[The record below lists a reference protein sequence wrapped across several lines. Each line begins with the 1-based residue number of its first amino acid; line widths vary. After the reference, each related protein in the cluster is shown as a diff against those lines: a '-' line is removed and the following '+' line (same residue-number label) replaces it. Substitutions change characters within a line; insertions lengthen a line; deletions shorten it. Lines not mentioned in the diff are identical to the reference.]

1 MENLSG
7 LKKRIKKNM
16 STTEPLIAGNYYH
29 IYNKGVNGIN
39 LFYSP
44 DNYQHFLRKYDEH
57 IEPIAD
63 TFAWCLLGN
72 HFHLLVRIKEVDEIV
87 IDRINRG
94 KPLTGFETLSG
105 VEKEEKITRLASKRF
120 SNLFNAYAQ
129 ALNRQQGRQ
138 GTLFE
143 RPFRRK
149 LVDSERYFRQLV
161 VYIHSNPV
169 HHGFT
174 DNYKDYPWSSYGA
187 LVSVKPT
194 KLHRNQ
200 VLGWFDGKGNFVDT
214 HRQIIDFDFIDHLI
228 IE

>member
-1 MENLSG
+1 
-7 LKKRIKKNM
+7 M
-16 STTEPLIAGNYYH
+16 SNTQYLTPGDYFH

-39 LFYSP
+39 LFYNSG
-44 DNYQHFLRKYDEH
+44 NYEYFLRLYELH
-57 IEPIAD
+57 INPVAD

-72 HFHLLVRIKEVDEIV
+72 HFHLLVRIKEVEEV
-87 IDRINRG
+87 TEGEN
-94 KPLTGFETLSG
+94 LTGFQNLSG
-105 VEKEEKITRLASKRF
+105 FEGREKEEKYSLWVSKRF
-120 SNLFNAYAQ
+120 SNLFNAYAK
-129 ALNRQQGRQ
+129 ALNKQRDRR

-174 DNYKDYPWSSYGA
+174 DNYKDYPWSSYGTI
-187 LVSVKPT
+187 VSAKPT
-194 KLHRNQ
+194 NLQRNQ
-200 VLGWFDGKGNFVDT
+200 LLDWFDGQGNFVAT
-214 HRQIIDFDFIDHLI
+214 HRQIVEFNFIDHLI

>member
-1 MENLSG
+1 
-7 LKKRIKKNM
+7 M
-16 STTEPLIAGNYYH
+16 SNTQYLTPGDYFH

-39 LFYSP
+39 LFYNSG
-44 DNYQHFLRKYDEH
+44 NYEYFLRLYEQH
-57 IEPIAD
+57 INPVAD

-72 HFHLLVRIKEVDEIV
+72 HFHLLVRIKEVEEVDFEGI
-87 IDRINRG
+87 INRG
-94 KPLTGFETLSG
+94 GKTLSG
-105 VEKEEKITRLASKRF
+105 FQTLTGIEQEEKLAQFASKSF

-129 ALNRQQGRQ
+129 GLNKQRGRR

-174 DNYKDYPWSSYGA
+174 DNYKDYPWSSYGTI
-187 LVSVKPT
+187 VSAKPT
-194 KLHRNQ
+194 NLQRNQ
-200 VLGWFDGKGNFVDT
+200 LLDWFDGQGNFVAT
-214 HRQIIDFDFIDHLI
+214 HKQIVDFNFIDHLI

>member
-1 MENLSG
+1 MPT
-7 LKKRIKKNM
+7 IQ
-16 STTEPLIAGNYYH
+16 PLIPGCYFH

-39 LFYSP
+39 LFCKS
-44 DNYQHFLRKYDEH
+44 DNYEYFLRLYDQH
-57 IEPIAD
+57 IDPVAD

-72 HFHLLVRIKEVDEIV
+72 HFHLLVRIKEAEDIV
-87 IDRINRG
+87 IERIPKRG
-94 KPLTGFETLSG
+94 GKTLSG
-105 VEKEEKITRLASKRF
+105 FQTLTGVEKDEKLTQFASKSF

-129 ALNRQQGRQ
+129 ALNKQQGRQ

-149 LVDSERYFRQLV
+149 LVGSEEYFRQLV

-169 HHGFT
+169 HHRFT
-174 DNYKDYPWSSYGA
+174 DNFNDYPWSSYGSI
-187 LVSVKPT
+187 VSAKPT
-194 KLHRNQ
+194 KIQRNQ
-200 VLGWFDGKGNFVDT
+200 VLGWFDGQSNFIDT

>member
-1 MENLSG
+1 MPTITQPLTSG
-7 LKKRIKKNM
+7 
-16 STTEPLIAGNYYH
+16 SYFH

-39 LFYSP
+39 LFYNSG
-44 DNYQHFLRKYDEH
+44 NYEYFLMLYERH
-57 IEPIAD
+57 IDPVAN

-72 HFHLLVRIKEVDEIV
+72 HFHLLVRIKEVGEVTEGED
-87 IDRINRG
+87 
-94 KPLTGFETLSG
+94 LTGFKNLSG
-105 VEKEEKITRLASKRF
+105 LEGNEKDEKYTLWVSKRF
-120 SNLFNAYAQ
+120 SNLFNAYAK
-129 ALNRQQGRQ
+129 ALNRQRGRR

-174 DNYKDYPWSSYGA
+174 DNYKDYPWSSYGTI
-187 LVSVKPT
+187 VSAEST
-194 KLHRNQ
+194 NLQRIQ
-200 VLGWFDGKGNFVDT
+200 VLDWFDGQSNFVEA
-214 HRQIIDFDFIDHLI
+214 HRQIVDFDYIEHLI

>member
-1 MENLSG
+1 MFT
-7 LKKRIKKNM
+7 IQ
-16 STTEPLIAGNYYH
+16 PLIAGNYYH
-29 IYNKGVNGIN
+29 IYNKGVNGVN

-44 DNYQHFLRKYDEH
+44 DNYQYFLRKYDEH
-57 IEPIAD
+57 IDPIVD

-72 HFHLLVRIKEVDEIV
+72 HFHLLVRIKDVEEVVIEEIS
-87 IDRINRG
+87 NRG
-94 KPLTGFETLSG
+94 RKALTGFQTLSG
-105 VEKEEKITRLASKRF
+105 VEKDEKLSQFASKSF

-129 ALNRQQGRQ
+129 ALNKQRGRQ

-174 DNYKDYPWSSYGA
+174 DNYKDYPWSSYGSI
-187 LVSVKPT
+187 VSAKPT
-194 KLHRNQ
+194 KLNRNQ
-200 VLGWFDGKGNFVDT
+200 VLDWFDGKGNFVDT
-214 HRQIIDFDFIDHLI
+214 HRQIIDFDLIDHLI

>member
-1 MENLSG
+1 M
-7 LKKRIKKNM
+7 
-16 STTEPLIAGNYYH
+16 TTTQPLIPGNYYH

-44 DNYQHFLRKYDEH
+44 DNYLYFLRKYDEH
-57 IEPIAD
+57 IDPIAE

-72 HFHLLVRIKEVDEIV
+72 HFHLLVRIKEADEVV
-87 IDRINRG
+87 IDRISNRG
-94 KPLTGFETLSG
+94 RKTLTGFQTMSG
-105 VEKEEKITRLASKRF
+105 LEKNERLTQFASKSF

-161 VYIHSNPV
+161 VYIHSNPL

-174 DNYKDYPWSSYGA
+174 DSYKDYPWSSYGTM
-187 LVSVKPT
+187 VSAKPT
-194 KLHRNQ
+194 KLNRKQ
-200 VLGWFDGKGNFVDT
+200 VLGWFDGRGNFVDT

>member
-1 MENLSG
+1 MP
-7 LKKRIKKNM
+7 
-16 STTEPLIAGNYYH
+16 TTQPLTPGNYYH

-39 LFYSP
+39 LFYNS

-57 IEPIAD
+57 IDHIVD

-72 HFHLLVRIKEVDEIV
+72 HFHLLVRIKEADEIV
-87 IDRINRG
+87 INRISSRG
-94 KPLTGFETLSG
+94 GKTLSG
-105 VEKEEKITRLASKRF
+105 FQTLTGLKKDEKLTQFASKSF

-143 RPFRRK
+143 RPFHRK
-149 LVDSERYFRQLV
+149 LVGSEKYFRQLV

-169 HHGFT
+169 HHRFT
-174 DNYKDYPWSSYGA
+174 DDFKDYPWSSYGTILSA
-187 LVSVKPT
+187 KPT
-194 KLHRNQ
+194 KLKRNQ
-200 VLGWFDGKGNFVDT
+200 VLGWFDGQGNFLDT
-214 HRQIIDFDFIDHLI
+214 HRQIIDFEFIDHLI

>member
-1 MENLSG
+1 
-7 LKKRIKKNM
+7 M

-39 LFYSP
+39 LFYSS
-44 DNYQHFLRKYDEH
+44 DNYQYFLRKYDEH
-57 IEPIAD
+57 IDPIAD

-72 HFHLLVRIKEVDEIV
+72 HFHLLVRIKEADEIV
-87 IDRINRG
+87 IDRISNRG
-94 KPLTGFETLSG
+94 GKTLSGFQTLTG
-105 VEKEEKITRLASKRF
+105 VEKEEKLIQFASKSF

-129 ALNRQQGRQ
+129 ALNRRQGRQ

-149 LVDSERYFRQLV
+149 VVDSERYFRQLV

-174 DNYKDYPWSSYGA
+174 DNYRDYPWSSYGA
-187 LVSVKPT
+187 LVSAKPT
-194 KLHRNQ
+194 
-200 VLGWFDGKGNFVDT
+200 
-214 HRQIIDFDFIDHLI
+214 
-228 IE
+228 

>member
-1 MENLSG
+1 MET
-7 LKKRIKKNM
+7 M
-16 STTEPLIAGNYYH
+16 STTQPLIPGNYYH

-44 DNYQHFLRKYDEH
+44 GNYEYFLRKYDEH
-57 IEPIAD
+57 IDPIAD

-72 HFHLLVRIKEVDEIV
+72 HFHLLVRIKEAEEVVGGENLI
-87 IDRINRG
+87 
-94 KPLTGFETLSG
+94 GFGNLLGLEG
-105 VEKEEKITRLASKRF
+105 RAKEASYSLWVSKRF
-120 SNLFNAYAQ
+120 SNLFNAYAK

-174 DNYKDYPWSSYGA
+174 DSYKDYPWSSYGTI
-187 LVSVKPT
+187 VSAKPT
-194 KLHRNQ
+194 RLQRNQ
-200 VLGWFDGKGNFVDT
+200 VLGWFDGRGNFVDT
-214 HRQIIDFDFIDHLI
+214 HRQIIDFDFINHLI

>member
-1 MENLSG
+1 MET
-7 LKKRIKKNM
+7 M
-16 STTEPLIAGNYYH
+16 STTQPLIPGNYYH

-44 DNYQHFLRKYDEH
+44 GNYEYFLRKYDEH
-57 IEPIAD
+57 IDPIAD

-72 HFHLLVRIKEVDEIV
+72 HFHLLVRIKEAEEVVGGENLI
-87 IDRINRG
+87 
-94 KPLTGFETLSG
+94 GFGNLLGLEG
-105 VEKEEKITRLASKRF
+105 REKEASYSLWVSKRF
-120 SNLFNAYAQ
+120 SNLFNAYAK

-174 DNYKDYPWSSYGA
+174 DSYKDYPWSSYGTI
-187 LVSVKPT
+187 VSAKPT
-194 KLHRNQ
+194 RLQRNQ
-200 VLGWFDGKGNFVDT
+200 VLGWFDGRGNFVDT
-214 HRQIIDFDFIDHLI
+214 HRQIIDFDFINHLI